1 MPITAG
7 QVPAELAALRGIGGD
22 VKAGIDFLVEV
33 TKIIND
39 VAPIW
44 NEIDLTGT
52 QSNLLLAK
60 YDTAKAALKAKVAAF

>member
-1 MPITAG
+1 MAITAA
-7 QVPAELAALRGIGGD
+7 QVPAELLALRAIAGD
-22 VKAGIDFLVEV
+22 CKAGIEFLLEV

>member
-1 MPITAG
+1 MPISAG
-7 QVPAELAALRGIGGD
+7 DVPQELADLRSIGGD
-22 VKAGIDFLVEV
+22 VKAGIEFLVEI

-44 NEIDLTGT
+44 DEIDLTGT